1 MNNSIKGNIKTREE
15 LQKNAQ
21 NNNILHSYLFL
32 GQDGIGK
39 KQIAFEFAE
48 KILCLTKQEKCNCKS
63 CMCLKSHNHPDFTII
78 NEEGDI
84 IKISAVRE
92 MIQTIY
98 EKPIL
103 SDRKI
108 YIINDVDKMTVEA
121 QNSLLKTLEEPPE
134 YAVLIL
140 ISSNPDM
147 ILSTIKS
154 RCSKLI
160 FKKLNKEEITEI
172 LKEKNINKQISDEM
186 YDFFE
191 GSADKAIKITQNEE
205 QYKPL
210 LEFVEKIKQE
220 DKLDF
225 LIKNK
230 EIFSKDNINEILE
243 YLIVLLYHKGQKSNE
258 ENYLECI
265 NIVQETMNCLKAN
278 SNFDMSID
286 NMLFKIWEE
295 VNEDNSRY

>member
-1 MNNSIKGNIKTREE
+1 
-15 LQKNAQ
+15 
-21 NNNILHSYLFL
+21 
-32 GQDGIGK
+32 
-39 KQIAFEFAE
+39 
-48 KILCLTKQEKCNCKS
+48 
-63 CMCLKSHNHPDFTII
+63 MCLKSHNHPDFTII

-121 QNSLLKTLEEPPE
+121 HKPPRSKEAQNCLLKTLEEPPE